1 LAHIFAGG
9 RVLCVSDQHFG
20 VGSNLILPGRGK
32 NMGDGWETK
41 RSRTKDHNDWVVI
54 QLCMPG
60 LLELVEIDT
69 KHFLGN
75 FPESCAID
83 ALYTDQDLAWE
94 TAVHE
99 GQRWTSILPRTKLGP
114 DGQHYFE
121 LENVKSKIYT
131 HVKVTIYPDGGI
143 KRLRFRGRKVEKL
156 SENGSIKELS
166 DSQQSM
172 SAPSVELAPADSMV
186 IPIVPLEAEAFSP
199 FGRVIQA
206 YQNHPNGIKVTPANG
221 GTANK
226 YHKLSLLKA
235 FYPSDAGAT
244 AGISVYRCQPLEDVV
259 DGKIVLKTLERHPF
273 TNQAFIP
280 MGSGDGEGLN
290 DPGCSYLVVVAY
302 NGADDQPDTQTLKAF
317 LASSA
322 QGIAYNPGVWHQPM
336 TVLEKPLDLACV
348 ETQIGDGS
356 AMDCEIVELACTI
369 HLLYK

>member
-1 LAHIFAGG
+1 MFDLAHVFAGG

-41 RSRTKDHNDWVVI
+41 RSRTKGHSDWVVI
-54 QLCMPG
+54 QLCVIF
-60 LLELVEIDT
+60 LLENIPTVTEASSSCSPGVLEQVEIDT
-69 KHFLGN
+69 KHFIGN

-83 ALYTDQDLAWE
+83 ALYTDQDIAWV

-99 GQRWTSILPRTKLGP
+99 EQRWTTILPRTKLGP
-114 DGQHYFE
+114 DWKHHFE
-121 LENVKSKIYT
+121 LENVKGKTYS

-143 KRLRFRGRKVEKL
+143 KRLRFLGRKVTED
-156 SENGSIKELS
+156 SSIKNLS
-166 DSQQSM
+166 DTEISM
-172 SAPSVELAPADSMV
+172 SAPSVELAPADSLKTMV
-186 IPIVPLEAEAFSP
+186 IPVVPLEAEAFSP
-199 FGRVIQA
+199 FGQVIQA
-206 YQNHPNGIKVTPANG
+206 YKNLPNGIKVTPANG

-244 AGISVYRCQPLEDVV
+244 AGISVYRCQPLGNFV
-259 DGKIVLKTLERHPF
+259 DGTVALKTLERHPY

-290 DPGCSYLVVVAY
+290 DPGHSYLVVVAH
-302 NGADDQPDTQTLKAF
+302 NGSNDHPDTQTLKAF

-322 QGIAYNPGVWHQPM
+322 QGIAYNPGVWR
-336 TVLEKPLDLACV
+336 K
-348 ETQIGDGS
+348 
-356 AMDCEIVELACTI
+356 
-369 HLLYK
+369 